1 MAFTIDQ
8 VKVDVRYYLGGIPET
23 TLSDTLLEDIINR
36 TMTRYGLDFN
46 VDDDY
51 CKTVYYSILETLK
64 YLIRENISSS
74 ASTGGGE
81 IKSRSEK
88 VGDISVKT
96 EYTDGTDASES
107 RWDTLYDYY
116 LANPTDVCEDLADLA
131 KSSFATVYFGDVSNK
146 EVIELIL
153 IRTAEMGGMLKLL
166 TENPYIAVS
175 VENVTYVVN
184 YNNKEV

>member
-46 VDDDY
+46 IDDDY

-107 RWDTLYDYY
+107 GWDTLYDYY
-116 LANPTDVCEDLADLA
+116 LANPTDICEELADLA

-146 EVIELIL
+146 EVDRVNSDQDSRDGWDVQTPYRESVYSCL
-153 IRTAEMGGMLKLL
+153 RKKRNVCSKL
-166 TENPYIAVS
+166 
-175 VENVTYVVN
+175 
-184 YNNKEV
+184 

>member
-23 TLSDTLLEDIINR
+23 TLSDALLEDIINR
-36 TMTRYGLDFN
+36 TMTRYGLDLN
-46 VDDDY
+46 IDADY

-74 ASTGGGE
+74 SSTGGGE

-88 VGDISVKT
+88 VGDVSVKT
-96 EYTDGTDASES
+96 EYTEGSDASES
-107 RWDTLYDYY
+107 GWDILYDYY
-116 LANPTDVCEDLADLA
+116 LANPTDICEELTDLA

-146 EVIELIL
+146 EVDRVNSDQDSRDGWDVQTPYRDSVYNCLRKKRNL
-153 IRTAEMGGMLKLL
+153 CSKL
-166 TENPYIAVS
+166 
-175 VENVTYVVN
+175 
-184 YNNKEV
+184 